1 MSDSGKYTIRA
12 ENKEGTTKGPA
23 CDLDVQKPA
32 EIEYP
37 DDVNINEGE
46 DAVFK
51 CGGPGH
57 HPFKITFDPNHSNL
71 NHQNRP
77 KKVIATI
84 DVVKKNKPL
93 EIGSDVRIIDG
104 DSPDWSL
111 RADSNSVLHL
121 TINKG
126 TTQNSKLNKNLK
138 FSREFY
144 FFSAKILNRIKV
156 NWRNEGT
163 YSCKIRN
170 IDKKKERDLSGKLTI
185 RKKFR
190 IMDGLANNTVYL
202 SDDRPL
208 QQSRTCKVDN
218 AKEKLS

>member
-1 MSDSGKYTIRA
+1 M
-12 ENKEGTTKGPA
+12 GPA

-126 TTQNSKLNKNLK
+126 TTQILLRKN
-138 FSREFY
+138 
-144 FFSAKILNRIKV
+144 FF
-156 NWRNEGT
+156 RN
-163 YSCKIRN
+163 
-170 IDKKKERDLSGKLTI
+170 
-185 RKKFR
+185 
-190 IMDGLANNTVYL
+190 
-202 SDDRPL
+202 
-208 QQSRTCKVDN
+208 
-218 AKEKLS
+218 

>member
-1 MSDSGKYTIRA
+1 MDGPLLFNLMPKPVRLSGRPLSCNILVLEDRPLLCFSMSFSHPFQRLSDSGKYTIRA
-12 ENKEGTTKGPA
+12 ENKEGTTMGPA

-104 DSPDWSL
+104 DIPDWSL

-121 TINKG
+121 TIDKG
-126 TTQNSKLNKNLK
+126 TAQNSSSQKL
-138 FSREFY
+138 
-144 FFSAKILNRIKV
+144 
-156 NWRNEGT
+156 
-163 YSCKIRN
+163 
-170 IDKKKERDLSGKLTI
+170 
-185 RKKFR
+185 
-190 IMDGLANNTVYL
+190 
-202 SDDRPL
+202 
-208 QQSRTCKVDN
+208 
-218 AKEKLS
+218 

>member
-126 TTQNSKLNKNLK
+126 TTQILFREKIFSKLKNFP
-138 FSREFY
+138 FS
-144 FFSAKILNRIKV
+144 
-156 NWRNEGT
+156 
-163 YSCKIRN
+163 
-170 IDKKKERDLSGKLTI
+170 
-185 RKKFR
+185 
-190 IMDGLANNTVYL
+190 
-202 SDDRPL
+202 
-208 QQSRTCKVDN
+208 
-218 AKEKLS
+218 EKRVVSK

>member
-1 MSDSGKYTIRA
+1 MSSTICLSTLTWYLRLSDSGIYTVKA
-12 ENKEGTTKGPA
+12 ENKEGITIGPA
-23 CDLDVQKPA
+23 CHLDVQIPA
-32 EIEYP
+32 EIQFP

-46 DAVFK
+46 NAVFK

-104 DSPDWSL
+104 DIPDWSL

-121 TINKG
+121 TVN
-126 TTQNSKLNKNLK
+126 N
-138 FSREFY
+138 
-144 FFSAKILNRIKV
+144 V

-218 AKEKLS
+218 AKEMLLLRFEGSK